1 MSPLRPISFLLFI
14 LSLSLCPPAGQ
25 AQVYP
30 GDVNADGRVDQY
42 DLPYLGYAFGN
53 FGPARIDDGSE
64 FGPQNLFVE
73 WTEAFPNG
81 GPNFGHAD
89 CNGDGQI
96 DLIDFLLINAYFGEQ
111 SSLSDSLVL
120 PTGLPGMDPALD
132 LDSPDTIYASP
143 GQVLSIP
150 LLLSHP
156 TDTIAFNGMAFS
168 MNYPADE
175 LEASVAFGNSWLK
188 DSGTL
193 SLVHSDEAGGEL
205 AVGLT
210 RFGSDELL
218 GNGPIAVVNFIVEG
232 DLIELLEQPDDSLTL
247 NIQFSDIL
255 LADGSFDFNGV
266 VGGYTCI
273 VVKHPDALVSTQ
285 ETEEE
290 VPVRI
295 YPNPAREG
303 IWLDSPVPIRRID
316 WISPDGRLLRTQL
329 PEPLKGL
336 YRLRRPGRG
345 LFILRLITTDDQTR
359 IHKIIFY

>member
-1 MSPLRPISFLLFI
+1 MSPLHPISFLLFI

-53 FGPARIDDGSE
+53 FGPARIDDGSV

-96 DLIDFLLINAYFGEQ
+96 DLVDFLLINAYFGEQ

-120 PTGLPGMDPALD
+120 PTGLPGLDPALD

-193 SLVHSDEAGGEL
+193 SLVHSDEAGGKL

-273 VVKHPDALVSTQ
+273 VVKHPDALTNIPEPVS
-285 ETEEE
+285 
-290 VPVRI
+290 PPRI
-295 YPNPAREG
+295 RVFPNPTTQAV
-303 IWLDSPVPIRRID
+303 WVDSEAPLRRAE
-316 WISPDGRLLRTQL
+316 WISALGQTAGVLPLEGSRSPLRLNR
-329 PEPLKGL
+329 PGPGL
-336 YRLRRPGRG
+336 Y
-345 LFILRLITTDDQTR
+345 ILRLTTADKQTSL
-359 IHKIIFY
+359 HKIIFH